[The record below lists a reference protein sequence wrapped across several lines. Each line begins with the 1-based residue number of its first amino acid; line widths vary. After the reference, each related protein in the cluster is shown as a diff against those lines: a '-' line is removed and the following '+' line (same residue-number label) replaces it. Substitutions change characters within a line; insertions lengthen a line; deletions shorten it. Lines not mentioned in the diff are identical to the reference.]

1 MVIIRKQVG
10 DPGLAFEFAL
20 MRNRPDLREST
31 SVLVVDDGTLD
42 QGALAALDAYPNVAI
57 AETRGGGPGSLTPS
71 FFGELRRAV
80 SLHLC
85 QPADREGARRIHVI
99 TPSGNTWDGVYH
111 ALRWCLSGRA
121 GVLRDFD
128 TGHPRLDDVFSTC
141 VPVIEDECAAQ
152 LQPYI

>member
-1 MVIIRKQVG
+1 MVIIRNQVG
-10 DPGLAFEFAL
+10 DPGLAFELAI

-42 QGALAALDAYPNVAI
+42 QDALVALDAYPNVAI
-57 AETRGGGPGSLTPS
+57 AETRGEGPCSLPPA
-71 FFGELRRAV
+71 FLGELRRAV

-85 QPADREGARRIHVI
+85 QPADCEGARRIHVV
-99 TPSGNTWDGVYH
+99 TPSGGTWSGVYH

-121 GVLRDFD
+121 EVLRDFD
-128 TGHPRLDDVFSTC
+128 TGRVRLDDVFSIC
-141 VPVIEDECAAQ
+141 VPLIEDECTVQ